1 MVSLKV
7 GDRVMVTDVTSKDKL
22 FSKVDN
28 GDTGTIK
35 QVSHSTYHI
44 QLDNGEH
51 LALWKSQVTSKGGT
65 IRGR

>member
-1 MVSLKV
+1 MVSLEV
-7 GDRVMVTDVTSKDKL
+7 GDRVIVTDVTSKDKL

-35 QVSHSTYHI
+35 QVSHSIYHI

-51 LALWKSQVTSKGGT
+51 LPLWKSQVSSEGGA